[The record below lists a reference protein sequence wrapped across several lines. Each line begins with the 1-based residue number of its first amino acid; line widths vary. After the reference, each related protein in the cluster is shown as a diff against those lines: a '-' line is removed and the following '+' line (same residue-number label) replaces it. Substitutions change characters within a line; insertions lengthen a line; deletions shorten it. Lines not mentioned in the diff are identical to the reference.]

1 MRINTNR
8 FGPIEVP
15 DDKRITMERPIL
27 GFENLRQFC
36 LIEIDDLR
44 PFLWFQAVDDPHVAF
59 MVVNPAI
66 FFSDYSI
73 TINPNEIAELKVDDV
88 ATVETYVIVSID
100 SSSGKIFA
108 NLQGPILINN
118 ANQRAKQLVLV
129 NSNYKVD
136 ELISPE
142 LASVTEVEKEE
153 EPEMVL

>member
-8 FGPIEVP
+8 FGPLEVP
-15 DDKRITMERPIL
+15 DDKRIKMERPIL

-36 LIEIDDLR
+36 LLEIDDLR
-44 PFLWFQAVDDPHVAF
+44 PFLWFQSVDDPHVAF
-59 MVVNPAI
+59 MVVNPVI

-100 SSSGKIFA
+100 SSTGKIFA

-142 LASVTEVEKEE
+142 LASVTEIEKAE
-153 EPEMVL
+153 EPELVL

>member
-1 MRINTNR
+1 MKINTKR
-8 FGPIEVP
+8 FGPLEVP
-15 DDKRITMERPIL
+15 EEKQIRMERPIL

-36 LIEIDDLR
+36 LLDIDDLR
-44 PFLWFQAVDDPHVAF
+44 PFMWFQAMEDPHVAF
-59 MVVNPAI
+59 MLVNPVV
-66 FFSDYSI
+66 FFADYSI

-100 SSSGKIFA
+100 TSSGKIFA

-118 ANQRAKQLVLV
+118 ATRLAKQLVLV

-142 LASVTEVEKEE
+142 FASATEVEPEA
-153 EPEMVL
+153 EPEMAL